1 MKKQNRLFVL
11 LSFVVL
17 ISGVLVVTTACG
29 SQSPAYPSE
38 GPSYLAGGDAAFPG
52 SQEAMLAEADVIA
65 VVRPTGESREVW
77 NELGTFVSSRFVVEV
92 RTVLKGPVETGAQF
106 EVYAPGGHVKEPFEA
121 TGSRRPSGSQAN
133 KLEQF
138 VDWPFFER
146 NREELVFLKLVTPDP
161 ALEKPFYYNLGPSGR
176 YRVENGRL
184 QTIYPAGTEVDDP
197 GEVRKSLVG
206 KTLDELLKLIRASGR

>member
-1 MKKQNRLFVL
+1 MNTLYRIFALAGAFVL
-11 LSFVVL
+11 LSFAL
-17 ISGVLVVTTACG
+17 IAGAACG
-29 SQSPAYPSE
+29 GDPPAYPGE
-38 GPSYLAGGDAAFPG
+38 GPSYLAGGDASFPG
-52 SQEAMLAEADVIA
+52 SQEAMFAEGDVIA

-77 NELGTFVSSRFVVEV
+77 NELGAFVSSRFVVEV
-92 RTVLKGPVETGAQF
+92 RTVLKGSVEPGTHF

-121 TGSRRPSGSQAN
+121 NGSRRPSGSDAN

-176 YRVENGRL
+176 YRIENGRL
-184 QTIYPAGTEVDDP
+184 QTIYPSGTEVDDP
-197 GEVRKSLVG
+197 GEVRRSLVG
-206 KTLDELLKLIRASGR
+206 KTLDELLKLIRANGR